1 MVGLLN
7 DLGGRYDDSDPFG
20 VDDDQDQDGSEIQLG
35 STGAVVPNKPTEL
48 SVSDNSMDIVW
59 TMSGDLPDG
68 GPDVLRFELS
78 YGKSLAPV
86 ATWRL
91 VPCTH
96 RTDGYGDLM
105 EYSTTLGGLTA
116 GTTLAVRLRVIYGVC
131 DYLQVTCLH
140 LAPAFAVCSLTLR
153 WVDWR
158 QMAKHR
164 SGRKR
169 ATQFSLQVKKSASRA
184 LPVKS

>member
-1 MVGLLN
+1 MIGRLN
-7 DLGGRYDDSDPFG
+7 DWGCSYDDSDPFG
-20 VDDDQDQDGSEIQLG
+20 ADDDEDHDGSDVQLG
-35 STGAVVPNKPTEL
+35 ATGAVLPNKPTEL

-59 TMSGDLPDG
+59 TMSGDLSAG

-78 YGKSLAPV
+78 YGKPLAPV

-116 GTTLAVRLRVIYGVC
+116 GSTLAVRLRVIYGMC
-131 DYLQVTCLH
+131 NGLH
-140 LAPAFAVCSLTLR
+140 HLLAFASLFAVRCSL
-153 WVDWR
+153 
-158 QMAKHR
+158 
-164 SGRKR
+164 
-169 ATQFSLQVKKSASRA
+169 
-184 LPVKS
+184 